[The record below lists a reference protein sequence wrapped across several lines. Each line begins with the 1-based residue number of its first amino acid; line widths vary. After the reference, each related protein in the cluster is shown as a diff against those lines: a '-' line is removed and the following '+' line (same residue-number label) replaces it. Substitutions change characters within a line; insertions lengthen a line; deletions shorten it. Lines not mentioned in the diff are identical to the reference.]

1 LDADDEDGISAFAKQ
16 LNKILELPLSEYNSI
31 NPILS
36 KARATEHKVDKRKR
50 QEKVESALRRERKR
64 RRNKDHFYPDITER
78 SYEKRLVQIATK
90 GVVHLF
96 NSIKKQQKL
105 DKDIANSTSSSSK
118 AEKLTQTSFFELL
131 TKKKAK

>member
-1 LDADDEDGISAFAKQ
+1 MFVSTLVSVFLYPRCFSVSIS
-16 LNKILELPLSEYNSI
+16 
-31 NPILS
+31 LS
-36 KARATEHKVDKRKR
+36 KAIKLNHRK
-50 QEKVESALRRERKR
+50 EMVNLTHSFSHISL
-64 RRNKDHFYPDITER
+64 DITER